1 MAYNLIRLFE
11 EITKKHNSD
20 LIHPAEA
27 KYNKTLDWR
36 QIKAENENKFV
47 NPIHFLKRVARI
59 SSFTIRTVQTAIF
72 NKNSLRWFMNQLIK
86 KLIPR
91 LAWN

>member
-1 MAYNLIRLFE
+1 LYSYDHCRVQ
-11 EITKKHNSD
+11 KKHNSD
-20 LIHPAEA
+20 LIHPAVL

-36 QIKAENENKFV
+36 QIKAEYKNKFV

-59 SSFTIRTVQTAIF
+59 SSFTIRTVQIAIF
-72 NKNSLRWFMNQLIK
+72 NKKSLRWFMDQLIK
-86 KLIPR
+86 KLIPC